1 MKKINTTD
9 TTSKIELNSINILI
23 ESIIDELIEN
33 NLLDRN
39 SFNNRVNSKL
49 ENSMYVSAILDIKNN
64 IDSTPNEFL
73 NINVIGES

>member
-9 TTSKIELNSINILI
+9 TASKIELNSINILI

-39 SFNNRVNSKL
+39 SFNKRVNSKL
-49 ENSMYVSAILDIKNN
+49 ENSMYVGAILDIKNN
-64 IDSTPNEFL
+64 IDSTSKE
-73 NINVIGES
+73 

>member
-64 IDSTPNEFL
+64 IDSNPKEFL

>member
-9 TTSKIELNSINILI
+9 TASKIELNSINILI

-39 SFNNRVNSKL
+39 SFNKRVNSKL
-49 ENSMYVSAILDIKNN
+49 ENSMYVGAILDIKNN
-64 IDSTPNEFL
+64 IDYTSKEFL

>member
-9 TTSKIELNSINILI
+9 TASKIELNSINILI

-39 SFNNRVNSKL
+39 SFNKRVNSKL
-49 ENSMYVSAILDIKNN
+49 ENSMYVGAILDIKNN
-64 IDSTPNEFL
+64 IDSTSKEFL

>member
-49 ENSMYVSAILDIKNN
+49 ENSVYVSAILDIKNN
-64 IDSTPNEFL
+64 IDSTPKEFL